1 MKTLSLVLD
10 VKVVGDQVPGLG
22 CDFKKGIDLEVI
34 LLGASGAL
42 E

>member
-34 LLGASGAL
+34 LPGASGAL